1 MGGNFYDLWREKKK
15 SVAMPQKCM
24 SNSDSSTLSV
34 AIDYGTVSFIQIGD
48 YAREVFPWI
57 SGKVGTDVNQRLRS
71 VS

>member
-1 MGGNFYDLWREKKK
+1 MARDIKKK
-15 SVAMPQKCM
+15 CSHASECM
-24 SNSDSSTLSV
+24 SNSDSSRLSV